1 MSKWDLQPRFRQNK
15 PTKVEPTKP
24 KGELC
29 RVLPPRLSRT
39 PSIVEYLL
47 SKLDSARF
55 ERYNLTLV
63 FRRRCSDLADLI
75 KAEKIV

>member
-1 MSKWDLQPRFRQNK
+1 MSKWDLQPRFRKK
-15 PTKVEPTKP
+15 PEKVEPPKP

-55 ERYNLTLV
+55 ERNNLTMV
-63 FRRRCSDLADLI
+63 FRRRCADLADLL
-75 KAEKIV
+75 KSEKIS